1 MRAVWNPLLEG
12 KEHAYELKVNEI
24 IEDVD
29 LGQQLGLENLNVDDI
44 NEGLTFDSEKFE
56 NEDLF

>member
-1 MRAVWNPLLEG
+1 MRAVWNPLLER